1 MAEFFVGTSGWSY
14 STWRYEGFYPQD
26 LPSRRWLP
34 YYAGRFN
41 TAEVNYSFY
50 HLPRATT
57 YTKWYDE
64 TPDRFVFALKAS
76 RTITHVKFLKSVKRE
91 WKKFAAGALGLKD
104 KLGPI
109 LIQFPP
115 RFHATAENLKR
126 IAKFLDYAADDQG
139 LRLAFEFRHA
149 SCFERPM
156 LTCLENH
163 RAALVIAHS
172 SRYPVPEV
180 IATAP
185 FVYFRFHGPKEI
197 FASSYSDA
205 QLKDW
210 ARHMK
215 RFLDDGRDVYA
226 YFNNDNG
233 GHAFRNARTL
243 NAILTGR

>member
-1 MAEFFVGTSGWSY
+1 
-14 STWRYEGFYPQD
+14 
-26 LPSRRWLP
+26 
-34 YYAGRFN
+34 
-41 TAEVNYSFY
+41 
-50 HLPRATT
+50 
-57 YTKWYDE
+57 
-64 TPDRFVFALKAS
+64 
-76 RTITHVKFLKSVKRE
+76 
-91 WKKFAAGALGLKD
+91 
-104 KLGPI
+104 
-109 LIQFPP
+109 
-115 RFHATAENLKR
+115 
-126 IAKFLDYAADDQG
+126 
-139 LRLAFEFRHA
+139 
-149 SCFERPM
+149 M

-172 SRYPVPEV
+172 SCYPVPEV

-185 FVYFRFHGPKEI
+185 FVYFRFHGPKEL

-210 ARHMK
+210 ARRMK